1 MSGLNLILPMPFALV
16 LLLVALLVAP
26 RAAAAEFDLSKLPA
40 YKPEARVQGIIRI
53 WGHDLLELVHAWE
66 EAFKKL
72 HYESR
77 FDDYLLTTPV
87 AFSGLVAGNADIGY
101 MGHSWWR
108 SDLKGFEAVFGYPP
122 LEIKFAQGSFNE
134 PKGSTPSPV
143 FFVHKDNPLTGLT
156 LEQLDGIFGAE
167 RTGGWKGTKWTTDA
181 ARGPEKNVRT
191 WGQLG
196 LTGEWADKP
205 IHPYGI
211 DGVLSNWSDLVHKVV
226 FKGGTKWNPT
236 MKEIVRGGVEA
247 PADVQLVQAV
257 HRDRYAIAFSFQKVV
272 DEAKLDVRV
281 LPLAKDAGS
290 PYVMPSAQSVHDNT
304 YPMNNAPWLY
314 VNRPPGKPL
323 SPRIKEFLRF
333 VLSREGQQLVA
344 KDRTWIP
351 LSAESAAEQLK
362 KLN

>member
-1 MSGLNLILPMPFALV
+1 MSGLNLIPRMPFALV
-16 LLLVALLVAP
+16 LLLLALLAAP
-26 RAAAAEFDLSKLPA
+26 RAAATDFDLSKLPA
-40 YKPEARVQGIIRI
+40 YKPETRVHGIIRI
-53 WGHDLLELVHAWE
+53 WGHDVLELVHAWE

-101 MGHSWWR
+101 LGHSWWR
-108 SDLKGFEAVFGYPP
+108 SDLKGFEAVYGYPP

-181 ARGPEKNVRT
+181 ARGPEKNIRT

-196 LTGEWADKP
+196 LSGEWANKP

-211 DGVLSNWSDLVHKVV
+211 DGVLSN
-226 FKGGTKWNPT
+226 
-236 MKEIVRGGVEA
+236 
-247 PADVQLVQAV
+247 
-257 HRDRYAIAFSFQKVV
+257 
-272 DEAKLDVRV
+272 
-281 LPLAKDAGS
+281 
-290 PYVMPSAQSVHDNT
+290 
-304 YPMNNAPWLY
+304 
-314 VNRPPGKPL
+314 
-323 SPRIKEFLRF
+323 
-333 VLSREGQQLVA
+333 
-344 KDRTWIP
+344 
-351 LSAESAAEQLK
+351 
-362 KLN
+362 

>member
-1 MSGLNLILPMPFALV
+1 MPFALV
-16 LLLVALLVAP
+16 LLLLASLVAP
-26 RAAAAEFDLSKLPA
+26 RAAAAEFDLSKLPP
-40 YKPEARVQGIIRI
+40 YKPEARVHGIIRI
-53 WGHDLLELVHAWE
+53 WGHDVLELVHAWE

-108 SDLKGFEAVFGYPP
+108 SDLKGFEAVYGYLP

-181 ARGPEKNVRT
+181 ARGPEKNIRT

-196 LTGEWADKP
+196 LTGEWANKP
-205 IHPYGI
+205 IHPFGL
-211 DGVLSNWSDLVHKVV
+211 DGVLSNWSDLIHKVV
-226 FKGGTKWNPT
+226 FKGGTKWNPA
-236 MKEIVRGGVEA
+236 MKEIVRGGVET

-257 HRDRYAIAFSFQKVV
+257 HNDRYAIAFSFQKVV
-272 DEAKLDVRV
+272 DEAKLNVRV
-281 LPLAKDAGS
+281 LPLAKNAGG
-290 PYVMPSAQSVHDNT
+290 PYVMPSAQTVHDNT

-351 LSAESAAEQLK
+351 LSAESAAQELK